1 MDFNEKN
8 LPEQENAEETAAVNE
23 AVEETVETAEEAVT
37 EEPVKAAAPQPP
49 VKTGE
54 KSFARLLRTEKFKRG
69 GMATLLTVV
78 FVAVVVAVNL
88 IASVLSARFPSM
100 NIDLTA
106 QKLNTLSDQAQR
118 VAKEGVTNE
127 TEIFLIGSEE
137 AYRKNQLYS
146 SYGLEFSQVANLA
159 ERLAEA
165 NPLISVE
172 FVDPDLNP
180 AFIAQYSEDGL
191 TSGYVV
197 VRTEKRSKTLNPSD
211 LFAVQ
216 PSSGGYSYDTYSNVD
231 SALAGALEI
240 VNMENVPVIAVAV
253 GSHQEML
260 ASTLTEFEEMMEN
273 QNFEIRHF
281 DIMTEPLPE
290 NTQVLMIPT
299 PSTDYTP
306 EEVQIVRDFL
316 NDTTREEPLTVLLT
330 CHPTQ
335 GPLPNLERL
344 LEEWGVEIQDGTV
357 AESDASRKLTY
368 DDALVLVNK
377 NDEIFTDYY
386 NYLVS
391 IYSAPLKVL
400 FEGNGNIG
408 TTVLW
413 STADSAYVLT
423 DEMRE
428 SGSTE
433 GAETASQTTA
443 VMSSQFVK
451 VNGENYRR
459 YLLTF
464 GSSLTF
470 SDGYVSTSSFGNGQF
485 IRDLMRYTTETGG
498 SSVTVYANQVQ
509 TNTLDITM
517 PAGTVTLLGLGVFTA
532 GLPLVILVL
541 GLLVFLKRRHL

>member
-1 MDFNEKN
+1 MKLLQSEK
-8 LPEQENAEETAAVNE
+8 L
-23 AVEETVETAEEAVT
+23 
-37 EEPVKAAAPQPP
+37 
-49 VKTGE
+49 
-54 KSFARLLRTEKFKRG
+54 KRG

-78 FVAVVVAVNL
+78 FVAVVVAINL
-88 IASVLSARFPSM
+88 IASVLTVRFPSM

-118 VAKEGVTNE
+118 VAKEGVTNK

-165 NPLISVE
+165 NSLISVE

-180 AFIAQYSEDGL
+180 AFIAQYSEEGL
-191 TSGYVV
+191 TSGYVL
-197 VRTEKRSKTLNPSD
+197 VRTEKRFKTLAPSD

-216 PSSGGYSYDTYSNVD
+216 ANSNGYTYNTYSNVD
-231 SALAGALEI
+231 SCLAGALEI
-240 VNMENVPVIAVAV
+240 VNMEKVPVIAVAT

-273 QNFEIRHF
+273 QNFEVKHF

-316 NDTTREEPLTVLLT
+316 NDTTREEPLTVLMT

-335 GPLPNLERL
+335 GALPNLERL
-344 LEEWGVEIQDGTV
+344 LEEWGVQIEDGTV
-357 AESDASRKLTY
+357 AESDDSRKLTY
-368 DDALVLVNK
+368 DDSIVLVNK

-386 NYLVS
+386 NYLVT

-423 DEMRE
+423 DEMRTA
-428 SGSTE
+428 GTAE
-433 GAETASQTTA
+433 GAETASQTAA
-443 VMSSQFVK
+443 VMSSQYVK

-464 GSSLTF
+464 GSSLIF
-470 SDGYVSTSSFGNGQF
+470 SDGYVSTTSFGNSQF

-498 SSVTVYANQVQ
+498 SSVTVYSNQVQ

-532 GLPLVILVL
+532 GLPLLILL
-541 GLLVFLKRRHL
+541 AGLVVFLKRRHL